1 MGLVS
6 AEEKTTVYLFHGEE
20 CPHCAKERSFLDKL
34 EKKYPSLEVKLYE
47 VWHNKENADLFV
59 RLSKGYGIEVGG
71 VPATFIGEEIIIG
84 FDSEEGKG
92 RLIEEKIVKCIEDGC
107 IDPITK
113 LDSNGAGLVTEG
125 QNIVDLPFFGKID
138 ATTISL
144 PLLTMA
150 LGLVDGFNAC
160 AMFVLLVLI
169 GILLRTKS
177 RRKMAIISGIFI
189 FTSGLV
195 YFLFMSVWLNA
206 LSLLGNIGFVFTI
219 AGLIAV
225 IVGLINV
232 KDFFFFKKGPS
243 LSIPESAKKGI
254 FEKMRRIINAESFY
268 IMIGAVIILAVS
280 VNFVEFLC
288 TFGLPMVFT
297 SILANS
303 EISTFMKYF
312 YLVLYQVFYMFDDMI
327 VVVIAVVTLSSKRMT
342 EDYGRVLKLVAG
354 TLMLVLGLILL
365 FKPEWLMFG

>member
-1 MGLVS
+1 
-6 AEEKTTVYLFHGEE
+6 
-20 CPHCAKERSFLDKL
+20 
-34 EKKYPSLEVKLYE
+34 
-47 VWHNKENADLFV
+47 
-59 RLSKGYGIEVGG
+59 
-71 VPATFIGEEIIIG
+71 
-84 FDSEEGKG
+84 
-92 RLIEEKIVKCIEDGC
+92 
-107 IDPITK
+107 
-113 LDSNGAGLVTEG
+113 
-125 QNIVDLPFFGKID
+125 
-138 ATTISL
+138 
-144 PLLTMA
+144 MA